1 MAIKKYRISGL
12 INETGSVEAE
22 IMAISKKQAEL
33 KAFKDEGFKEI
44 ESIIQIQ
51 QNNYRRK

>member
-12 INETGSVEAE
+12 MDEVGTVQTD

-33 KAFKDEGFKEI
+33 KAFKDEGFYEI
-44 ESIIQIQ
+44 ESITQIQ
-51 QNNYRRK
+51 YNYKRK